1 MSQNHL
7 SLLMKISGLNRE
19 KTLEIFCLIFWVKRL
34 ARVWLDPNFHKEFSQ
49 DPQKTLESNGVFL
62 PENMS
67 LEFQKQNTDR
77 PRILFL
83 SKSQAQNLNFE
94 FLFTTCHD
102 GRTVDEILYFLLP
115 INNFLLRVLF
125 AQVTN
130 SDRLFKMATDFVKE
144 KKYTDAV
151 SIFEELAR
159 NNEYDAQ
166 YNLAFLINGGKGT
179 TKNYSEALFWA
190 YLSKLGKI
198 EKAEELSKDLAK
210 LVPEKVLKDVREKVL
225 QALIR

>member
-1 MSQNHL
+1 MKYL
-7 SLLMKISGLNRE
+7 FFYCLLV
-19 KTLEIFCLIFWVKRL
+19 IFSY
-34 ARVWLDPNFHKEFSQ
+34 APS
-49 DPQKTLESNGVFL
+49 
-62 PENMS
+62 
-67 LEFQKQNTDR
+67 
-77 PRILFL
+77 
-83 SKSQAQNLNFE
+83 
-94 FLFTTCHD
+94 
-102 GRTVDEILYFLLP
+102 
-115 INNFLLRVLF
+115 F

-159 NNEYDAQ
+159 NNEHDAQ

-210 LVPEKVLKDVREKVL
+210 IVPEKVLKDVRGKVL
-225 QALIR
+225 QHLLDRFENKDKAVLMELGDFYLLVLDEQDFENAYLWYNVASALGVENSGDIRDKVEKELEPDTIIKMQTASRERYEEFTKNKLIENENKLENTEQDYES

>member
-1 MSQNHL
+1 
-7 SLLMKISGLNRE
+7 MKY
-19 KTLEIFCLIFWVKRL
+19 
-34 ARVWLDPNFHKEFSQ
+34 
-49 DPQKTLESNGVFL
+49 
-62 PENMS
+62 
-67 LEFQKQNTDR
+67 
-77 PRILFL
+77 LFL
-83 SKSQAQNLNFE
+83 Y
-94 FLFTTCHD
+94 
-102 GRTVDEILYFLLP
+102 GLL
-115 INNFLLRVLF
+115 IIFSYASSF

-190 YLSKLGKI
+190 YLSKLGKV
-198 EKAEELSKDLAK
+198 EKAEALSKNLAK
-210 LVPEKVLKDVREKVL
+210 IVPEKVLKDVRGKVL
-225 QALIR
+225 QHLLDRFENKDKAVLMELGDFYLLVLDEQDFENAYLWYNVASALGVENSGDIRDKVEKELEPDTIIKMQTASRKRYDEFKKNKLIENESKLENTVQDYES